1 MVSIIIPT
9 YNREKTIL
17 RAINSVLEQTYNDIE
32 VIIVDDGSKDNTR
45 EIIESLNCSK
55 IRYIY
60 QENGGASKARNTG
73 IRAAEGE
80 YISFKNRRLMLY
92 SVSLEDAIM
101 LKVQCGLRWIAE

>member
-55 IRYIY
+55 IK
-60 QENGGASKARNTG
+60 SFNT
-73 IRAAEGE
+73 IFSSTSTVKFL
-80 YISFKNRRLMLY
+80 ICNFIKTS
-92 SVSLEDAIM
+92 S
-101 LKVQCGLRWIAE
+101 W